1 MSDKFLAWLFG
12 ISAIATTYNTY
23 LSNQDGN
30 FDATLGWITATC
42 FSLSALGAYLKL
54 INKNK

>member
-1 MSDKFLAWLFG
+1 MSDKILVWVFGVASILA
-12 ISAIATTYNTY
+12 TYNIY
-23 LSNQDGN
+23 LSNQNGN

-54 INKNK
+54 INKDK

>member
-1 MSDKFLAWLFG
+1 MSDKILAWVFG
-12 ISAIATTYNTY
+12 VASILATYNVY

-54 INKNK
+54 INKDK